1 MTDNVLRRARI
12 AVLESLYESES
23 SNHDPED
30 VYERQMERAEQEDPE
45 LAAEGPRGF
54 GKGMLRGIWKNRQ
67 ELDRHI
73 GEAAPKYP
81 VSAMAVPSW
90 RSSSYVQCSQRSCRS
105 RPVTDSLAMAAI
117 GL

>member
-1 MTDNVLRRARI
+1 MLRRARI

-30 VYERQMERAEQEDPE
+30 VYERQMERAETEDPE

-54 GKGMLRGIWKNRQ
+54 GKGMLRGIWSRRE

-73 GEAAPKYP
+73 GEAAPQ
-81 VSAMAVPSW
+81 VPGLGDGGRRPQ
-90 RSSSYVQCSQRSCRS
+90 RSSSCNMGTGFR
-105 RPVTDSLAMAAI
+105 
-117 GL
+117 